1 MASFTS
7 FTLNPTRRGLFA
19 ALALATLAGTALAQ
33 TNTQPPAN
41 QPPLGGGRI
50 LDRGLS
56 PTWGRV
62 NNQVTDVQ
70 AMIRYNNAIASGDAT
85 GGRSLRVSSA
95 LSGGAFGSAGRATS
109 SLYTFNRDAADWRVS
124 VLGAQQAAAGQRA
137 GDTGAYRS
145 YLGAGVNTA
154 ASARI
159 DRSFTGQSAT
169 QNARAIANRA
179 DGRSGLIVGYDID
192 SSGKASTVRASTL
205 RGLISESINSRVD
218 APVLDLS
225 ANPQPLDTRVG
236 EDGRA
241 GRPAPRDTFNP
252 KPPTS
257 DGKDGKEGDTTKPAA
272 RPGETRDA
280 GSIENLRRDRQNQG
294 VAGQARLNDIR
305 KAFRDSARTPASN
318 EPADPTKVAPLT
330 DSEIDVAL
338 DRLRARLRGDYVGVG
353 QMPPKTYG
361 PSAKPSATPATDTR
375 AVSRADGAE
384 ARRPVLDELG
394 EDRAVFSLERME
406 VRLKE
411 LIPEGASMDQA
422 ADGYMIL
429 AQEAMRENRYVSAEQ
444 AFDQVV
450 TRRPSDVF
458 ARAGRIH
465 AQLALTMF
473 LSSGLEMRYLFAD
486 HPEMIPVRYE
496 PAMIMS
502 RQQAERVITLLREE
516 RGVNPASPVSREG
529 ALQIAYLGY
538 QFDDKAWLDEGLG
551 EMQKLYTE
559 PPASDLYRVLDRA
572 WRRGK

>member
-1 MASFTS
+1 MAILSPS
-7 FTLNPTRRGLFA
+7 MPNPTRRGLFA
-19 ALALATLAGTALAQ
+19 ALALTALAGTALAQ
-33 TNTQPPAN
+33 SNTQPPAN
-41 QPPLGGGRI
+41 QPAPPLGGGRI

-124 VLGAQQAAAGQRA
+124 VLGAQQAAAGQRP
-137 GDTGAYRS
+137 GDTAAYRS
-145 YLGAGVNTA
+145 YLGSGLTTS

-192 SSGKASTVRASTL
+192 SSGRASTVRASTL
-205 RGLISESINSRVD
+205 RGLISESINTRVD

-225 ANPQPLDTRVG
+225 TNPQPLETRIG
-236 EDGRA
+236 ADGRPV
-241 GRPAPRDTFNP
+241 RPAARDTFNP
-252 KPPTS
+252 AAPAGGQSKDS
-257 DGKDGKEGDTTKPAA
+257 DASKPAA
-272 RPGETRDA
+272 SPGEQRDR
-280 GSIENLRRDRQNQG
+280 GSIENLRRERQDQG
-294 VAGQARLNDIR
+294 TPGQARLNDIR
-305 KAFRDSARTPASN
+305 RAFRESARTPASN

-330 DSEIDVAL
+330 DAEIDIAL
-338 DRLRARLRGDYVGVG
+338 DRLRARLRGDYVGPD
-353 QMPPKTYG
+353 QLPPKTYG
-361 PSAKPSATPATDTR
+361 PTAKPSATPTDTR
-375 AVSRADGAE
+375 AAARIDGAD
-384 ARRPVLDELG
+384 ARRTSLDELG
-394 EDRAVFSLERME
+394 EDRAVFSLERMQ

-450 TRRPSDVF
+450 TRRPGDVF

-496 PAMIMS
+496 PSMIMS
-502 RQQAERVITLLREE
+502 RQQAERVITMLREE

-572 WRRGK
+572 WRRDK